1 MAIDPASLRPAA
13 APRGSGAPSA
23 SDALRFDTRLRVG
36 ALAVGQEVGAR
47 VLSDTSAGRYALL
60 MDGRP
65 VIVQFPAAVRAGE
78 ELRLAV
84 IARDPALVLAPREA
98 APRGAATAIAPA
110 SAAGAGEEPAAREEG
125 EVTLSPGGRA
135 LARLLGQI
143 AVATASTAPRAG
155 ALPGGT
161 AAGAGPLLASAGPM
175 AALVARPEAGDADQ
189 LVASLA
195 RALSSALG
203 GSGLFYES
211 HQAQWVAG
219 LRSLEALRAEPQAQR
234 PPLAPGGA
242 EARTMAGSP
251 EAGTRA
257 GLPPAMSAPSGTG
270 LPLEGRVD
278 PSLASLVQQQ
288 LGVLESRV
296 LPWSGHAFPGVPVH
310 IDLQEA
316 DEDGAGGE
324 EASGPPGWATRLR
337 VELPRLGVV
346 EARLLVRGERIVL
359 SVLAGSADAGAEMAG
374 GREALVERLAAA
386 GLQVGAFEVSTR

>member
-1 MAIDPASLRPAA
+1 MAIDPASLRPVPAA
-13 APRGSGAPSA
+13 RGSGAPSA
-23 SDALRFDTRLRVG
+23 SEALRFDTRLRVG

-98 APRGAATAIAPA
+98 APRGGGTAIAPA
-110 SAAGAGEEPAAREEG
+110 GAAGAGEEPAGHDAG

-143 AVATASTAPRAG
+143 AVATASTPPRGG
-155 ALPGGT
+155 ALPAGT
-161 AAGAGPLLASAGPM
+161 AAGAGPLAANAGSM
-175 AALVARPEAGDADQ
+175 AALVARPEAGDTDK

-195 RALSSALG
+195 RGLSAALG

-234 PPLAPGGA
+234 PPLATGGA
-242 EARTMAGSP
+242 EARSMPGSP

-257 GLPPAMSAPSGTG
+257 GPSAMSAPPGAG

-324 EASGPPGWATRLR
+324 EASAPPGWATRLR

-359 SVLAGSADAGAEMAG
+359 SVLAGSADASAEMAG
-374 GREALVERLAAA
+374 GREALVERLAAT
-386 GLQVGAFEVSTR
+386 GLQVGAFEVSAR